1 MAIADTLAYYDA
13 ATITAVKG
21 FIVLVPGDI
30 ISLNTIQKLSGYISL
45 LCTNAKK
52 SYRP

>member
-1 MAIADTLAYYDA
+1 MSIADTLAYYDA
-13 ATITAVKG
+13 ATITAVKS
-21 FIVLVPGDI
+21 FMLLAPGDI

-52 SYRP
+52 SSRQ